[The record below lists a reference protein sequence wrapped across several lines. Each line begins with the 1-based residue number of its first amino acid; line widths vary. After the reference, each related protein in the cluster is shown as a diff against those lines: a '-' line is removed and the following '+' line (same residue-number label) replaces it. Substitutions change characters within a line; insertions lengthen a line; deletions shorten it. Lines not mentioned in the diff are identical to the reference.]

1 MRLAVLPLAIA
12 VIGLILTLTMRTLFG
27 VILILAG
34 VMSLFVFL
42 GPALE
47 RIGKLLGTGQVRRT
61 PRE

>member
-47 RIGKLLGTGQVRRT
+47 RIGEMLSTGQVRRT